1 MSGVVE
7 VEEIDQSDSG
17 MGTSDAH
24 SPEVESLLPDD
35 DDEDDEEDE
44 SLAERLLGLT
54 EMFPEDVRNLGYN
67 VGTCLCSC
75 MKGLYAFS
83 CSAAWLFFSSSA
95 ILFAPILF
103 EIERVQMEEAQRSQQ
118 KQVLLGPSKAMSNVS
133 ASSLPMA
140 PPVQQ

>member
-1 MSGVVE
+1 MTS
-7 VEEIDQSDSG
+7 VEEVDQLDSG
-17 MGTSDAH
+17 MGSSDAH
-24 SPEVESLLPDD
+24 SPEAKLHPPDNEI
-35 DDEDDEEDE
+35 DEDDEEDE

-54 EMFPEDVRNLGYN
+54 EMFPGEVRNLGYN
-67 VGTCLCSC
+67 VGTCLCTC

-83 CSAAWLFFSSSA
+83 CSAAWLLFSSSA

-103 EIERVQMEEAQRSQQ
+103 EIERVQMEEVQRIQQ
-118 KQVLLGPSKAMSNVS
+118 KQVLLGPSKAMSNVN